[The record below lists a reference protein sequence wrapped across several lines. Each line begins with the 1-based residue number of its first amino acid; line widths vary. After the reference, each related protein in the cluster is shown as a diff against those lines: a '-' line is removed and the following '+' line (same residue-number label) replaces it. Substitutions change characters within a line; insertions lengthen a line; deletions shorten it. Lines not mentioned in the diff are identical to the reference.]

1 MNVNWLLI
9 NMKIYYMELILVH
22 LRTVTGI

>member
-9 NMKIYYMELILVH
+9 NMKIYYMELILVD